1 MRQSKLDK
9 SHLLDV
15 FHGLSGLGV
24 EEGLNV
30 RIIVIEHGT

>member
-1 MRQSKLDK
+1 MRQSRLDK

-24 EEGLNV
+24 EGGLNV
-30 RIIVIEHGT
+30 RIVGIDGST